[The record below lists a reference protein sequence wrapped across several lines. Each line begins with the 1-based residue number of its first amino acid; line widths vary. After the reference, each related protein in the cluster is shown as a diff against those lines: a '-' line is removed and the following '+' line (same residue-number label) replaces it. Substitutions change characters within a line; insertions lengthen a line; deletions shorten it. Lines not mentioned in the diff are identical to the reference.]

1 MSVLIITN
9 KYLDGKTGGSVASL
23 GFINAF
29 PLLYSDC
36 YLIYPVN
43 GEQSSPRI
51 NPGLKRIPCN
61 DNRKK
66 WEKGVGVYFGRIHRF
81 SKLARKTIIEMKPK
95 IVVFDTSIV
104 SHGLIE
110 IVKKNKVKIITI
122 HHNVERDYFSDNPPP
137 LIIRFPYR
145 FYIKRAER
153 KCVQKSDLNLTLTM
167 NDKSR
172 LTELYTNNR
181 KPDIECLG
189 VFEPYKVESVL
200 NTENERKDRNT
211 IKLAIT
217 GSLGYSQSNLSI
229 IKFVNDY
236 FPGIVVDGL
245 KFETVIAGSNPSDEL
260 KHLCDDKAGLKL
272 ISNPGNLSEIIAES
286 DIYLCPVG
294 SGSGLKLRIM
304 DALRLGKP
312 VIAHEIS
319 ARGYEQFVN
328 AGFIFIYSDV
338 PTFRK
343 CIREVTSREFNRDE
357 IRKLFFDVFS
367 FSNGV
372 ARLSK
377 LLSGDIWK

>member
-9 KYLDGKTGGSVASL
+9 NYLDGKTGGSVASL

-29 PLLYSDC
+29 PSLFSDC

-43 GEQSSPRI
+43 GEQTIREI
-51 NPGLKRIPCN
+51 HPGLKRIPCI

-66 WEKGVGVYFGRIHRF
+66 WEKGAGVFFGKIHRF
-81 SKLARKTIIEMKPK
+81 SRLSREMISEIKPE
-95 IVVFDTSIV
+95 IMVFDTSIV
-104 SHGLIE
+104 SHGLID
-110 IVKKNKVKIITI
+110 IAKKNQAKIITI

-153 KCVQKSDLNLTLTM
+153 KCVQKSDLNLTLTT

-172 LTELYTNNR
+172 LTELYTNTR
-181 KPDIECLG
+181 KSDIECLG
-189 VFEPYKVESVL
+189 VFEPYGTESFI
-200 NTENERKDRNT
+200 NAENDKKDRET
-211 IKLAIT
+211 IRLSIT

-229 IKFVNDY
+229 IKFVKDY
-236 FPGIVVDGL
+236 FPEVAVDGL
-245 KFETVIAGSNPSDEL
+245 NFETVIAGSNPSDEL

-286 DIYLCPVG
+286 DIYLCPVE

-328 AGFIFIYSDV
+328 TGFIFTYSDV

-343 CIREVTSREFNRDE
+343 CIQNVTRREFRRDE
-357 IRKLFFDVFS
+357 IRKLFFEAFS

-372 ARLSK
+372 TRLSK